1 MIQLERTARRRM
13 PSLVQLSIGLL
24 AIGTLAVGIL
34 ATGCG
39 RTAGSGKTVGQQH
52 QRYHCPMHPTYVS
65 DRPGDC
71 PICGM
76 KLVPIE
82 PSAVAGATSAGPS
95 SPTGAAVGAPG
106 PRRVLYYRNP
116 MDPSVTSPVP
126 SKDPMGMDYVP
137 VYSDEES
144 AAGGVAGRAPVE
156 VSPDELRLAGL
167 QTTVAR
173 RGTLARTIRTVG
185 EVKADETRISQVQ
198 TRVSGWVERLFVN
211 SSGQA
216 VRKGQPL
223 LSIYSPELL
232 ATQEEFLRARESAD
246 RFAASD
252 VPEVRRGGADLL
264 EAARRRLTLFGVPQS
279 FIETLEKTGRSQRTV
294 TLEVPASGF
303 VTTRDVFAGARIE
316 PGMTLVTVTD
326 LSRVWV
332 EGEVYEDEAP
342 LIRLGQ
348 RARVTLAYDPAR
360 VYAGRITYVYPYLN
374 ADSRTLRVRFELDNP
389 GLRLKPGMYADIEL
403 DAQTAEGVL
412 IPDASIM
419 DTGPRQIVYVKTGEG
434 RYEPRLVKVGVRSD
448 GQALIL
454 SGVKAGEAVVDRAN
468 FLLDS
473 ESRLRAAITSAPGA
487 DTVGGGA
494 R

>member
-1 MIQLERTARRRM
+1 MIHLNRKTRRPR
-13 PSLVQLSIGLL
+13 PLLALL
-24 AIGTLAVGIL
+24 AIGVLTIGILLVGIM
-34 ATGCG
+34 AVGCG
-39 RTAGSGKTVGQQH
+39 RATGGGKTASGERQL
-52 QRYHCPMHPTYVS
+52 YHCPMHPSYVA

-82 PSAVAGATSAGPS
+82 SKGAAAKAPAVPSAARDTSGGSAGP
-95 SPTGAAVGAPG
+95 
-106 PRRVLYYRNP
+106 RRILYYRNP

-126 SKDPMGMDYVP
+126 MKDEMGMAYVP
-137 VYSDEES
+137 VHSDEVS
-144 AAGGVAGRAPVE
+144 AGSGVEGHASVE

-167 QTTVAR
+167 QTSVAR

-185 EVKADETRISQVQ
+185 EVKVDETRVSQVH
-198 TRVSGWVERLFVN
+198 TKVSGWVERLFVN
-211 SSGQA
+211 VTGQA

-264 EAARRRLTLFGVPQS
+264 EAARRRLMLFDVPRS
-279 FIETLEKTGRSQRTV
+279 FIDALEKTRQPRRTV
-294 TLEVPASGF
+294 TLEAPVSGF
-303 VTTRDVFAGARIE
+303 VMTRDVSAGARIE
-316 PGMTLVTVTD
+316 PGATLLTIAD
-326 LSRVWV
+326 LSKVWV
-332 EGEVYEDEAP
+332 EGDVYEYEAP
-342 LIRLGQ
+342 LVRSGQ
-348 RARVTLAYDPAR
+348 RARVTLAYDPSRA
-360 VYAGRITYVYPYLN
+360 YSGRIGYVYPYLN
-374 ADSRTLRVRFELDNP
+374 TDTRTLRVRFELDNP
-389 GLRLKPGMYADIEL
+389 GLALKPGMYANVEL
-403 DAQTAEGVL
+403 DAQAAEGVL
-412 IPDASIM
+412 IPDAAIL

-434 RYEPRLVKVGVRSD
+434 RYEPRQVTVGVRSG
-448 GQALIL
+448 GQAQIL

-473 ESRLRAAITSAPGA
+473 ESRLRASINRAPAA
-487 DTVGGGA
+487 DTTAGGA